1 MSELRSRLRLSQFSA
16 IWFATALL
24 FAISPL
30 LASGSLGKSAL
41 LSMLPFAAILAIAG
55 IGQTLVIQQRGL
67 DLSVAGMITL
77 ATIIV
82 TKVPN
87 GHDGRLPLAFLLV
100 ALACLASGL
109 VSGFA
114 ITQLGVTPLV
124 ATLGVNALLMG
135 MIFQITSGASTF
147 SATPGLAR
155 FALDKTAGIPNTVI
169 IAVIAVGLVTLVIRT
184 TVIGRRF
191 VSVGANPAAARVA
204 GVRVKRYELATYV
217 VAALMYGVAGVLVA
231 GYLGTPGIN
240 AGNDYL
246 LQTITA
252 VVLGGTSLAG
262 GIGSVAATAVGALF
276 LIQLQQVVSGMGAPP
291 SVQYVIQGS
300 IIALGMAIRYL
311 PAMRREGRLPQL
323 ASLRRSPR

>member
-1 MSELRSRLRLSQFSA
+1 
-16 IWFATALL
+16 
-24 FAISPL
+24 
-30 LASGSLGKSAL
+30 
-41 LSMLPFAAILAIAG
+41 
-55 IGQTLVIQQRGL
+55 
-67 DLSVAGMITL
+67 
-77 ATIIV
+77 
-82 TKVPN
+82 
-87 GHDGRLPLAFLLV
+87 
-100 ALACLASGL
+100 
-109 VSGFA
+109 
-114 ITQLGVTPLV
+114 
-124 ATLGVNALLMG
+124 
-135 MIFQITSGASTF
+135 
-147 SATPGLAR
+147 
-155 FALDKTAGIPNTVI
+155 
-169 IAVIAVGLVTLVIRT
+169 VIRT

-217 VAALMYGVAGVLVA
+217 LAALMYGIAGVLVA

-323 ASLRRSPR
+323 ASLRKRLP